1 MMKESEQMRVTKKI
15 KEEQLKRLSEVYHD
29 DGTMLH
35 FTSPFTLLVAV
46 ILSAQCTDKRVN
58 VITGRIF
65 PRLASPEKMGALRQE
80 ELENEIRDCG
90 LYKAKAKN
98 LLGMCHMLI
107 ENYGGE
113 VPEDF
118 DELVKLPGVG
128 RKTANVVRSV
138 AWGYPAIAVDTHVFR
153 VANRLKLA
161 VGTTPLEVEKGLMKA
176 IPKKDWSAAHHWL
189 IWHGRRVCTARKPAC
204 ETCFLQDI
212 CPSCTWGRN
221 REGRNDLRVISLFM
235 NGAQYGERIDGK
247 SYPLLCKTSH

>member
-1 MMKESEQMRVTKKI
+1 MRVTKKV
-15 KEEQLKRLSEVYHD
+15 KAEQLRRLSEVYKN

-58 VITGRIF
+58 VITNRIF
-65 PRLASPEKMGALRQE
+65 PRLDTPAKMVSLTQSQ
-80 ELENEIRDCG
+80 LETEIHDCG

-98 LLGMCHMLI
+98 LLCMCRMLLSD
-107 ENYGGE
+107 YHGE

-138 AWGYPAIAVDTHVFR
+138 AFGYPAIAVDTHVFR

-161 VGTTPLEVEKGLMKA
+161 AGTTPLEVEKGLQKA
-176 IPKKDWSAAHHWL
+176 IPKEDWSAAHHWL
-189 IWHGRRVCTARKPAC
+189 IWHGRRVCHARKPDC
-204 ETCFLQDI
+204 ETCFLQDV
-212 CPSCTWGRN
+212 CPSCTVKVTPWKP
-221 REGRNDLRVISLFM
+221 E
-235 NGAQYGERIDGK
+235 
-247 SYPLLCKTSH
+247 

>member
-1 MMKESEQMRVTKKI
+1 MRVTKKV
-15 KEEQLKRLSEVYHD
+15 KAEQLRRLSEVYKN

-58 VITGRIF
+58 VITNRIF
-65 PRLASPEKMGALRQE
+65 PRLDTPAKMVSLTQSQ
-80 ELENEIRDCG
+80 LEMEIHDCG

-98 LLGMCHMLI
+98 LLGMCRMLLSD
-107 ENYGGE
+107 YHGE

-138 AWGYPAIAVDTHVFR
+138 AFGYPAIAVDTHVFR

-161 VGTTPLEVEKGLMKA
+161 AGTTPLEVEKGLQKA
-176 IPKKDWSAAHHWL
+176 IPKKDWSAAHHWF
-189 IWHGRRVCTARKPAC
+189 IWHGRRVCHARKPDC
-204 ETCFLQDI
+204 ETCFLQNV
-212 CPSCTWGRN
+212 CPSCTVKVTPWKP
-221 REGRNDLRVISLFM
+221 E
-235 NGAQYGERIDGK
+235 E
-247 SYPLLCKTSH
+247 

>member
-212 CPSCTWGRN
+212 CPSCTVGK
-221 REGRNDLRVISLFM
+221 LSL
-235 NGAQYGERIDGK
+235 I
-247 SYPLLCKTSH
+247 HI

>member
-1 MMKESEQMRVTKKI
+1 MRVTKKV
-15 KEEQLKRLSEVYHD
+15 KAEQLRRLSEVYKN

-35 FTSPFTLLVAV
+35 YTSPFTLLVAV

-58 VITGRIF
+58 VITNRIF
-65 PRLASPEKMGALRQE
+65 PRLDTPAKMVSLTQSQ
-80 ELENEIRDCG
+80 LEMEIHDCG

-98 LLGMCHMLI
+98 LLGMCRMLLSD
-107 ENYGGE
+107 YHGE

-138 AWGYPAIAVDTHVFR
+138 AFGYPAIAVDTHVFR

-161 VGTTPLEVEKGLMKA
+161 AGTTPLEVEKGLQKA

-189 IWHGRRVCTARKPAC
+189 IWHGRRVCHARKPDC
-204 ETCFLQDI
+204 ETCFLQNV
-212 CPSCTWGRN
+212 CPSCTVKVTPWKP
-221 REGRNDLRVISLFM
+221 E
-235 NGAQYGERIDGK
+235 
-247 SYPLLCKTSH
+247 

>member
-1 MMKESEQMRVTKKI
+1 MRVTKKV
-15 KEEQLKRLSEVYHD
+15 KAEQLRRLSEVYKN

-58 VITGRIF
+58 VITNRIF
-65 PRLASPEKMGALRQE
+65 PRLDTPAKMVSLTQSQ
-80 ELENEIRDCG
+80 LETEIHDCG

-98 LLGMCHMLI
+98 LLGMCRMLLSD
-107 ENYGGE
+107 YHGE

-138 AWGYPAIAVDTHVFR
+138 AFGYPAIAVDTHVFR

-161 VGTTPLEVEKGLMKA
+161 TGTTPLEVEKGLQNA
-176 IPKKDWSAAHHWL
+176 IPKEDWSAAHHWL
-189 IWHGRRVCTARKPAC
+189 IWHGRRVCHARKPDC
-204 ETCFLQDI
+204 ETCFLQNV
-212 CPSCTWGRN
+212 CPSCTVKVTPWKP
-221 REGRNDLRVISLFM
+221 E
-235 NGAQYGERIDGK
+235 E
-247 SYPLLCKTSH
+247 

>member
-1 MMKESEQMRVTKKI
+1 MRVTKKV
-15 KEEQLKRLSEVYHD
+15 KAEQLRRLSEVYKN

-58 VITGRIF
+58 VITNRIF
-65 PRLASPEKMGALRQE
+65 PRLDTPAKMVSLTQSQ
-80 ELENEIRDCG
+80 LEMEIHDCG

-98 LLGMCHMLI
+98 LLGMCRMLLSD
-107 ENYGGE
+107 YHGE

-138 AWGYPAIAVDTHVFR
+138 AFGYPAIAVDTHVFR

-161 VGTTPLEVEKGLMKA
+161 TGTTPLEVEKGLQKA
-176 IPKKDWSAAHHWL
+176 IPKEDWSAAHHWL
-189 IWHGRRVCTARKPAC
+189 IWHGRRVCHARKPDC
-204 ETCFLQDI
+204 ETCFLQNV
-212 CPSCTWGRN
+212 CPSCTVKVTPWKP
-221 REGRNDLRVISLFM
+221 E
-235 NGAQYGERIDGK
+235 E
-247 SYPLLCKTSH
+247 

>member
-1 MMKESEQMRVTKKI
+1 MKESEQMRVTKKI

-35 FTSPFTLLVAV
+35 FTS
-46 ILSAQCTDKRVN
+46 
-58 VITGRIF
+58 RIF

-107 ENYGGE
+107 ENYGSE

-128 RKTANVVRSV
+128 RKTANVVRVGISCHCGRY
-138 AWGYPAIAVDTHVFR
+138 ACLSCGEPAETGCRYDAHRGGEGAHEGHSEEGLVR
-153 VANRLKLA
+153 C
-161 VGTTPLEVEKGLMKA
+161 TPLAHLAWSPRVYGEEACLRDLLPAGYLSLVHGGEEIEKGEM
-176 IPKKDWSAAHHWL
+176 IFGSF
-189 IWHGRRVCTARKPAC
+189 R
-204 ETCFLQDI
+204 F
-212 CPSCTWGRN
+212 
-221 REGRNDLRVISLFM
+221 FM
-235 NGAQYGERIDGK
+235 NGDQYGERINGK
-247 SYPLLCKTSH
+247 SYLLLGKASH

>member
-1 MMKESEQMRVTKKI
+1 MRVTKKI
-15 KEEQLKRLSEVYHD
+15 KEEQLKRLSEVYHNE
-29 DGTMLH
+29 GTMLH

-65 PRLASPEKMGALRQE
+65 PRLDSPAKMAALTPA
-80 ELENEIRDCG
+80 ELEIEIHDCG

-98 LLGMCHMLI
+98 LLGMCHMLL

-113 VPEDF
+113 VPQDF

-161 VGTTPLEVEKGLMKA
+161 PGTTPLEVEKGLMKA
-176 IPKKDWSAAHHWL
+176 VPKKDWSDAHHWL
-189 IWHGRRVCTARKPAC
+189 IWHGRKVCTARAPKC
-204 ETCFLQDI
+204 ESCFLHDV
-212 CPSCTWGRN
+212 CPSC
-221 REGRNDLRVISLFM
+221 LV
-235 NGAQYGERIDGK
+235 
-247 SYPLLCKTSH
+247 KTK

>member
-1 MMKESEQMRVTKKI
+1 MRVTKKV
-15 KEEQLKRLSEVYHD
+15 KAEQLRRLSEVYKN

-58 VITGRIF
+58 VITNRIF
-65 PRLASPEKMGALRQE
+65 PRLDTPAKMVSLTQSQ
-80 ELENEIRDCG
+80 LETEIHDCG

-98 LLGMCHMLI
+98 LLGMCRMLLSD
-107 ENYGGE
+107 YHGE

-138 AWGYPAIAVDTHVFR
+138 AFGYPAIVVDTHVFR

-161 VGTTPLEVEKGLMKA
+161 AGTTPLEVEKGLQKA
-176 IPKKDWSAAHHWL
+176 IPKEDWSAAHHWL
-189 IWHGRRVCTARKPAC
+189 IWHGRRVCHARKPDC
-204 ETCFLQDI
+204 ETCFLQNV
-212 CPSCTWGRN
+212 CPSCTVKVTPWKP
-221 REGRNDLRVISLFM
+221 E
-235 NGAQYGERIDGK
+235 
-247 SYPLLCKTSH
+247 